1 LSVTTRLRSRWTRT
15 LVLGLIAL
23 SVAILATLILS
34 GRAEAQEQAAN
45 TKTTPVE
52 SGGSLWTIAQA
63 QLAPDATP
71 QQVAEEVE
79 RIYWL
84 NRKQIGEDPNLIFP
98 GQELL
103 LARITETVKDASTT
117 FTETAE
123 APTAEQ
129 QSAAEETP
137 AASEAYSIAG
147 SSSKE
152 NAEPSYPESK
162 YTDRLVPDVLT
173 LLLSLGV
180 FLFTLTVA
188 ALAVSKLLRKQ
199 SLLRER
205 HQEQKEEQEQVI
217 ELEVSK
223 TGEAETSP
231 AMPAASAGTD
241 QANPHQDRLRP
252 EFDRRT
258 PKVLDERWMSEGHL
272 DSYWDPSRDPGKSRL
287 MMKVQPAI
295 PGCEASGSF
304 WVNCPLMILKIE
316 ARLKAAGYVCHV
328 EAVPNEDGPVN
339 NAPSS
344 MIYCPKEDDDVASE
358 VERLRSAVGN
368 IPIIVLGSR
377 LDPQLAQRIVL
388 AGAVGIVHLERYPGQ
403 GAGFLSAA
411 FEDEIAIS
419 RDYLEAILAEA
430 ISRTGP
436 IVLASRQRRFLELV
450 LQAPLVADNIL
461 VPKELLRAFVEGC
474 LEEEPLSNFGGRSP
488 VA

>member
-1 LSVTTRLRSRWTRT
+1 LSVTTRLRSRWTGT
-15 LVLGLIAL
+15 LIQRLIAL

-34 GRAEAQEQAAN
+34 GRAEAQEQATN
-45 TKTTPVE
+45 TKTTTVE
-52 SGGSLWTIAQA
+52 PGSSLWAIGQA
-63 QLAPDATP
+63 QLAPDAAP
-71 QQVAEEVE
+71 QQVVEEVE

-84 NRKQIGEDPNLIFP
+84 NQRQIGENPNLIFP
-98 GQELL
+98 SQELL
-103 LARITETVKDASTT
+103 LARKTETVKDVSTT
-117 FTETAE
+117 FTKTAE

-129 QSAAEETP
+129 PTAAEETP

-147 SSSKE
+147 SSSKD
-152 NAEPSYPESK
+152 NPEPSYPESK

-205 HQEQKEEQEQVI
+205 HQEQKDEQEQVT

-223 TGEAETSP
+223 TGELETGP
-231 AMPAASAGTD
+231 AMPAASAGTG
-241 QANPHQDRLRP
+241 QANPHQDRLCP

-258 PKVLDERWMSEGHL
+258 PKGLDERWMLESDL
-272 DSYWDPSRDPGKSRL
+272 VAYRDPSRDPGKSRL
-287 MMKVQPAI
+287 MMKVQPTI
-295 PGCEASGSF
+295 PGCEPSGSF

-316 ARLKAAGYVCHV
+316 ARLKAAGYVCYV
-328 EAVPNEDGPVN
+328 ESVPKEDGPVN

-358 VERLRSAVGN
+358 VERLRGAVGT

-377 LDPQLAQRIVL
+377 LDPQLAQRVLL

-419 RDYLEAILAEA
+419 RDYLEALLTEA
-430 ISRTGP
+430 MSRTGP

-450 LQAPLVADNIL
+450 LHAPLVADNIL

-474 LEEEPLSNFGGRSP
+474 LGEESLSNLGGNSP